1 MAKPTFGLS
10 RQKRTNV
17 HTFKPVQL
25 GTQQASNPTSTPISV
40 QPPVLTP
47 MADSRMLNTTV
58 GDDRSPLITGKPY
71 GRNIRKI
78 PKPLTADERQ
88 AQNASSLS
96 SANSN
101 PMVPLHEATTLVNE
115 PAVVKSRPVV
125 FLLYCYY

>member
-1 MAKPTFGLS
+1 M
-10 RQKRTNV
+10 
-17 HTFKPVQL
+17 QL

-58 GDDRSPLITGKPY
+58 GDDRSPPITGKPY

-88 AQNASSLS
+88 VQNASSLS
-96 SANSN
+96 SVNSN
-101 PMVPLHEATTLVNE
+101 PMVPEW
-115 PAVVKSRPVV
+115 
-125 FLLYCYY
+125 CC